1 MSRKLPSF
9 QQLIKYML
17 KSADTKYIYSNNLY
31 TYSLEDINE
40 ITKEFLQNYEFL
52 KKQKNSNSLYHE
64 IISITKSS
72 LDTEEQ
78 KEKLFEIVAEYTKIR
93 AGKNLVYGCLHE
105 GKDNLHFHLMISSN
119 ELGQEKNHR
128 LTKLQFDQIKK
139 NLEDYVLRQYP
150 ELEQKQII
158 NKEKKQGYSSQKEFE
173 LKKRTGKITKKESIQ
188 VRLVNIFNSVSN
200 KEQFFRELENNN
212 IQIYTRGKNIGF
224 VDLNDETRRKYR
236 LNKLGL
242 SEEFNKMSEILSR
255 DLAEKQSKTHKTQ
268 ATKTSETTSPGQ
280 AQKEHESDREQG
292 HTEEAKFDYQHS
304 RPAGD
309 SSPAEAEKPMTKE
322 QKAYEELKAMRQKR
336 NSQAKQK
343 KH

>member
-1 MSRKLPSF
+1 
-9 QQLIKYML
+9 ML
-17 KSADTKYIYSNNLY
+17 KTADTKYVYSHNLY
-31 TYSLEDINE
+31 AGNLKDSGQISS
-40 ITKEFLQNYEFL
+40 EFLQNYELL

-64 IISITKSS
+64 IISISKSS

-93 AGKNLVYGCLHE
+93 AGKSLVYGCLHE
-105 GKDNLHFHLMISSN
+105 AKDNLHFHLMISSN

-139 NLEDYVLRQYP
+139 NLEDYVLKQYP

-158 NKEKKQGYSSQKEFE
+158 NKEKKQGYNSQKEFE

-188 VRLVNIFNSVSN
+188 VRLVNIFNSVSS
-200 KEQFFRELENNN
+200 KEQFFTELEKNN
-212 IQIYTRGKNIGF
+212 ISIYTRGKNIGF
-224 VDLNDETRRKYR
+224 IDLNDETKRKYR

-255 DLAEKQSKTHKTQ
+255 DLAERQSKTHKTQ
-268 ATKTSETTSPGQ
+268 ASNTSETTAPGLTP
-280 AQKEHESDREQG
+280 KEHEPDREQR
-292 HTEEAKFDYQHS
+292 HTGEARLDPKHS
-304 RPAGD
+304 RPTGD
-309 SSPAEAEKPMTKE
+309 HSPAKVEESRTKE

-336 NSQAKQK
+336 NNQSKQK